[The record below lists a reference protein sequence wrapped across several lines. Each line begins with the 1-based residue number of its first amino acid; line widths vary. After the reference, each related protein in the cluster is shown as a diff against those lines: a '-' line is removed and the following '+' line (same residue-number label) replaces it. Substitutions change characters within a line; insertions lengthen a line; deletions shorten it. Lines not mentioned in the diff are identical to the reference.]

1 MLFDEPSDE
10 EPVLEAFLSFPPY
23 DVLLLVLPLLD
34 DELLFEE
41 LLFDE
46 LFDELLFDEL
56 LFDELLFD
64 DPLLDMFPTGV
75 ELKLDELLLLLLPLM
90 LFPPFAS
97 VLREEP
103 VLVVLYSLSELSPP
117 LFDQPELGDSSDDE
131 EARPL
136 PVPLLI
142 ETTFTWV
149 SRRVSIPSSD
159 ESLLKLI
166 PLEFKPVLPG
176 GRDRLVPRLAGLIM
190 EFLDLVF
197 SCFSSM
203 TLNPWLLFNRPIAEV
218 LAFLPKNPMLSGTA

>member
-23 DVLLLVLPLLD
+23 DALLLD
-34 DELLFEE
+34 
-41 LLFDE
+41 
-46 LFDELLFDEL
+46 DELLFDEL

-64 DPLLDMFPTGV
+64 DPLFDMFPAGV
-75 ELKLDELLLLLLPLM
+75 ELKLDELLLLLLLL
-90 LFPPFAS
+90 LFPPFA

-136 PVPLLI
+136 PVPLLM

-203 TLNPWLLFNRPIAEV
+203 TLNPWLLFSRPIAEV

>member
-1 MLFDEPSDE
+1 M
-10 EPVLEAFLSFPPY
+10 
-23 DVLLLVLPLLD
+23 LLLVLPLLA
-34 DELLFEE
+34 DELLFDE

-75 ELKLDELLLLLLPLM
+75 ELKLDELLLLLPLM

-149 SRRVSIPSSD
+149 SRRVSIPS
-159 ESLLKLI
+159 
-166 PLEFKPVLPG
+166 
-176 GRDRLVPRLAGLIM
+176 LVPRLAGLIM

-218 LAFLPKNPMLSGTA
+218 LAFFPKNPMLSGTA

>member
-1 MLFDEPSDE
+1 M
-10 EPVLEAFLSFPPY
+10 
-23 DVLLLVLPLLD
+23 LLLVLPLLA
-34 DELLFEE
+34 DELLFDE

-64 DPLLDMFPTGV
+64 PLLDMFPTGV
-75 ELKLDELLLLLLPLM
+75 ELKLDELLLLLPLM